1 MDYVLRASKLQFWR
15 AFYNYLQSYLLV
27 LGKRLNCKLKGLF
40 ISLSLNLSL
49 LLFLPP
55 TVPLSLPPLHLF
67 LSLSLSLIK
76 IIRALGAVESPD
88 PADLARHYFLSI
100 ISKYYR
106 RSDPNALCI
115 CQMVLLWGENKTV
128 SVYCRLIKCTLEA
141 DFKFWKGCWTSSRP
155 NCPVRPEVRTSS
167 SKPLLLA
174 QISPSQELHLR
185 NSPFCFTHIS
195 DGYKSLHSFQ
205 LKSTS
210 LKHLHISFSSAP

>member
-1 MDYVLRASKLQFWR
+1 
-15 AFYNYLQSYLLV
+15 
-27 LGKRLNCKLKGLF
+27 
-40 ISLSLNLSL
+40 
-49 LLFLPP
+49 
-55 TVPLSLPPLHLF
+55 
-67 LSLSLSLIK
+67 
-76 IIRALGAVESPD
+76 
-88 PADLARHYFLSI
+88 
-100 ISKYYR
+100 
-106 RSDPNALCI
+106 
-115 CQMVLLWGENKTV
+115 MVLLWGENKTV

-210 LKHLHISFSSAP
+210 LKHLHISFSSAPWSYIILKSNSFSIWQLLKYWSNILICCCLSYLGKISSVAKFFMFQRFWILCCPLLFLWTWFIFTVQNLSLSTFFTLQN